1 MGDMT
6 RGMQRILL
14 GSTLAILNVVAAAQ
28 TADIAVLQRELE
40 VLFERSPGTPIT
52 EEQKAGLGALLKR
65 YEGQDLGRLGYVRAL
80 PFYFRRDAAGGAACL
95 DQFFTHHDR
104 IDNAEY
110 ATIAGRIYLVAMR
123 EESRK
128 QKVDTVQLHRWA
140 ERSAE
145 LFPDLP
151 MVARQATLLT
161 AGLADAP
168 GFRLAL
174 VRGMQRS
181 LAEDAAKDSFL
192 TILYAPLAEGSPV
205 PGSGRD
211 VVAGGNS
218 PSPGAVD
225 APAAETPRAAITPT
239 PTAPAA
245 ATPTAT
251 TTTTTEAARGP
262 AMRIGGE
269 LPTMPVEHT
278 LNAKPEFRLE
288 DLRGSVVVVDFFATW
303 CPPCRSGNA
312 SLVETVKKAADNVRI
327 VGVTRFY
334 GKGMDFGAEAK
345 TPHGGKSVQGLT
357 RQSEIDLN
365 TNFTKAF
372 GIDYP
377 VLFTTESAMKD
388 TFGVTAIPV
397 TFVIGKDGRLVGR
410 VVGNSAEDLAKL
422 SELVAKASR

>member
-1 MGDMT
+1 MSNMT

-14 GSTLAILNVVAAAQ
+14 GSTFAVLNAVAAAQ
-28 TADIAVLQRELE
+28 TADIAVLQHELE

-52 EEQKAGLGALLKR
+52 EEQKAGLGTLLKR

-95 DQFFTHHDR
+95 DQFFAHHDR

-128 QKVDTVQLHRWA
+128 PKVDTAQLHRWA

-145 LFPDLP
+145 LFPELP

-181 LAEDAAKDSFL
+181 LADDAAKDSFL

-211 VVAGGNS
+211 VVAGSNS
-218 PSPGAVD
+218 SPGAVD
-225 APAAETPRAAITPT
+225 VPATETPPAVDTPT

-251 TTTTTEAARGP
+251 TEAARGP
-262 AMRIGGE
+262 ALRIGGE
-269 LPTMPVEHT
+269 FPTMPVEHT

-312 SLVETVKKAADNVRI
+312 SLVETVKKAADNVKI

-334 GKGMDFGAEAK
+334 GKGMDFDAEAK
-345 TPHGGKSVQGLT
+345 TPHGGRSVQGLP